1 MEHAYSIL
9 MFIFAGA
16 LLLYGLLMF
25 ITKDINLIPYHRRY
39 SAKMSNK
46 KLYVRQLGKIVMLT
60 ALSPAISAAVGLLPL
75 GERMWPAFVALIG
88 SMILFLWIG
97 TKMIRIAQ

>member
-16 LLLYGLLMF
+16 LFLYGLLMF
-25 ITKDINLIPYHRRY
+25 ATKDINLIPYRRRY
-39 SAKMSNK
+39 AAKMSDK

-75 GERMWPAFVALIG
+75 GETVWPEAVALLG
-88 SMILFLWIG
+88 SMVLFLWIG